1 MFELSR
7 NVKFFCSDELF
18 STYRQ
23 KAPQYT
29 INQFFLALIC
39 FGNRSPM
46 TYCDEFDGSTNSA
59 TATFS
64 STFSHRQGG
73 LGYFDG
79 FPTSVG
85 SGPRYTETDGNQKTE
100 MLREDGW
107 YTLGW
112 SDHPG

>member
-1 MFELSR
+1 M
-7 NVKFFCSDELF
+7 
-18 STYRQ
+18 STPY
-23 KAPQYT
+23 YDT
-29 INQFFLALIC
+29 
-39 FGNRSPM
+39 
-46 TYCDEFDGSTNSA
+46 CDEFDGSTNSA

-85 SGPRYTETDGNQKTE
+85 STEEDGMLKTE

-107 YTLGW
+107 YTLP
-112 SDHPG
+112 DHPM

>member
-1 MFELSR
+1 MQ
-7 NVKFFCSDELF
+7 NI
-18 STYRQ
+18 
-23 KAPQYT
+23 QYS

-39 FGNRSPM
+39 FGNSSP
-46 TYCDEFDGSTNSA
+46 YYNEYDEFDGSTNSA

-85 SGPRYTETDGNQKTE
+85 STEEDGMLKTE

-107 YTLGW
+107 YTLP
-112 SDHPG
+112 DHPM